1 VSKDQNRIQRS
12 IERLVENHMAE
23 HGVTAAYQMPPFPEP
38 LCTFVNPLCPEDLCY
53 LPYDHVGSK
62 WGYHV
67 LGTTNYSYA
76 EKFDTKKFPSLMPAG
91 TERKKLISVGWK
103 IQREWFPGQVH

>member
-62 WGYHV
+62 
-67 LGTTNYSYA
+67 
-76 EKFDTKKFPSLMPAG
+76 KFPSLMPAG

>member
-1 VSKDQNRIQRS
+1 
-12 IERLVENHMAE
+12 
-23 HGVTAAYQMPPFPEP
+23 
-38 LCTFVNPLCPEDLCY
+38 
-53 LPYDHVGSK
+53 VGSK